1 MSLNHGIIFLKNDI
15 MKPTRLILL
24 ALVFS
29 VSAMAQTVNKVP
41 LKKYL
46 EFARVAA
53 DWTWE
58 KYDSLEQLWIRSI
71 DPMNVFGY
79 RPPSRYLEAATIYA
93 TLFEL
98 EGNKK
103 YAERA
108 KTILLKYA
116 GYTKYYPE

>member
-1 MSLNHGIIFLKNDI
+1 MKRLCFIFCAISLSL
-15 MKPTRLILL
+15 
-24 ALVFS
+24 S
-29 VSAMAQTVNKVP
+29 VLSQPVNKIP

-46 EFARVAA
+46 EFSRAAA
-53 DWTWE
+53 DWTWD
-58 KYDSLEQLWIRSI
+58 KYDSLEKAWVKSI

-108 KTILLKYA
+108 KTILLKYDD
-116 GYTKYYPE
+116 YTKYYPESAAKA